1 VIDPAG
7 AGFVLDDFQRRAIKH
22 LDAGRSVLVTA
33 PTGSGKTVVADHA
46 VDRALAAG
54 RRAFYTT
61 PIKALSNQKYRDLCQ
76 RLGPQRVGLLT
87 GDNVIAGDADVVV
100 MTTEVLRNMLYAE
113 AVDDRLGAVVLD
125 EVHYLEDPYRG
136 PVWEEVILHLPPS
149 VVLVCLSATVSNHEQ
164 LGGWLEQ
171 VRGPTAVVVE
181 SRRPVP
187 LTNLYAVGRRRSDAV
202 KIVPTLLDG
211 RPNPEGGRF
220 DVPATT
226 REPRGSGRS
235 RAGGARGSGGKR
247 AGGAR
252 GSGGKRAG
260 GARGSGGKRA
270 GGPRG
275 SGGKRPGG
283 ARGSGRSRRGSGG
296 SEHRGQR
303 PRALWRPPRRVDL
316 LAELEE
322 RGLLPVIWF
331 VFSRKGC
338 DQAAARLVRDGACFT
353 DDAGAARIDELV
365 EKRLGLLDPADLAA
379 LGAGR
384 WADRLRL
391 GIASHHAGM
400 VPVFKEAVEQCF
412 AEGLV
417 KVVFA
422 TETLALG
429 VNMPARSVVI
439 DKPVKYDGQ
448 RTVPLS
454 AAQFTQFTGRAGRR
468 GIDEAGWAVA
478 LWSPDCTF
486 EQVARLASSR
496 SFELRSAFRPTYNMV
511 AGLLGRMSAEAARD
525 LMGRSFAQYQADAAS
540 VRVDLTC
547 SFDAVAGVLR
557 ERGHLDGW
565 TLTASGSLV
574 SRIFHEADLAVAE
587 TLSGGLLDGLSPP
600 ELASVL
606 SAFTYEH
613 RSPAPRPEVWIPS
626 GTAYRRLRRAG
637 TALDDLHRVERSF
650 GLDPIRPL
658 ELGFG
663 PVAHRW
669 AAGESFEAVQEEGFS
684 AGDFVRNVKQ
694 VVDLARRIAAVAPDP
709 DCAAVAR
716 QTVEALNRGVV
727 ALSGAV
733 YEAAA

>member
-1 VIDPAG
+1 MGFDRSASEPAG
-7 AGFVLDDFQRRAIKH
+7 VGFVLDEFQRRAIEH

-46 VDRALAAG
+46 IDRALAAG

-61 PIKALSNQKYRDLCQ
+61 PIKALSNQKYRDLRR

-100 MTTEVLRNMLYAE
+100 MTTEVLRNMLYAS
-113 AVDDRLGAVVLD
+113 AVDDRLAAVVLD

-136 PVWEEVILHLPPS
+136 PVWEEVILHLPAS

-164 LGGWLEQ
+164 LGGWLKQ

-187 LTNLYAVGRRRSDAV
+187 LTNLYAVGRRRSETV
-202 KIVPTLLDG
+202 RIVPTLTHG
-211 RPNPEGGRF
+211 RPNPEGSRF
-220 DVPATT
+220 DAPAPS
-226 REPRGSGRS
+226 REHRGRGGPRRGDSRDSSRTCRGGSHAANSRRGDSRGSG
-235 RAGGARGSGGKR
+235 
-247 AGGAR
+247 
-252 GSGGKRAG
+252 
-260 GARGSGGKRA
+260 
-270 GGPRG
+270 
-275 SGGKRPGG
+275 
-283 ARGSGRSRRGSGG
+283 SRRGSGRG
-296 SEHRGQR
+296 EHPGNR
-303 PRALWRPPRRVDL
+303 PRSQWRPPRRVDL
-316 LAELEE
+316 LAELEQ
-322 RGLLPVIWF
+322 RGLLPTIWF

-353 DDAGAARIDELV
+353 DDTEAARIDKVV
-365 EKRLGLLDPADLAA
+365 EARLGLLDPTDRAA
-379 LGAGR
+379 LGTER

-391 GIASHHAGM
+391 GIAAHHAGL
-400 VPVFKEAVEQCF
+400 VPVFKETVEQCF

-439 DKPVKYDGQ
+439 DKPVKFDGA
-448 RTVPLS
+448 RTALLS
-454 AAQFTQFTGRAGRR
+454 AAQYTQFTGRAGRR

-486 EQVARLASSR
+486 EQMAHLATSR

-511 AGLLGRMSAEAARD
+511 AGLLGRTSPEGARD
-525 LMGRSFAQYQADAAS
+525 LMGRSFAQYQAKKAAS
-540 VRVDLTC
+540 VDLARR
-547 SFDAVAGVLR
+547 FDAVAGVLR
-557 ERGHLDGW
+557 RRGHLDGW
-565 TLTASGSLV
+565 TLTDSGMLV

-587 TLSGGLLDGLSPP
+587 ALSGGLLDGLTPP

-613 RSPAPRPEVWIPS
+613 RSPGPRPEVWVPS
-626 GTAYRRLRRAG
+626 DVAYRRLRRIGA
-637 TALDDLHRVERSF
+637 AIDDLHRTERSF
-650 GLDPIRPL
+650 GLDPIRSL
-658 ELGFG
+658 EPGFASA
-663 PVAHRW
+663 AHRW
-669 AAGESFEAVQEEGFS
+669 AAGEPFEAVQDEGFS

-694 VVDLARRIAAVAPDP
+694 VIDLARRTAAVAPNP
-709 DCAAVAR
+709 DTSATAH
-716 QTVEALNRGVV
+716 QTVQALNRGVV
-727 ALSGAV
+727 ALSGTVAPD
-733 YEAAA
+733 E